1 MTRRAR
7 GDGGLHWD
15 EHRQRWIATT
25 TIGYDGR
32 GKRVVRKAS
41 GRTRTEAK
49 NKLRDLLRDQA
60 DGLTAGVTGYT
71 VRHAVEDWLAHG
83 LGRQSAATV
92 TKYRH
97 LCAKHVLPALGAWKL
112 RDLSA
117 AEVDQWLAELSLSHS
132 TRTVQEIRACLNRS
146 VKRAMARDK
155 VKRNV
160 VELTEVPT
168 GQAGRRSKSLSAEQ
182 ADDVLTKTTLDR
194 LHSYIVVSLLTGAR
208 TEELRALG
216 WEHVHLDP
224 DSGPPYLEVWRSV
237 RAHGDTKT
245 RKSRRT
251 LALASLCVD
260 ALRVQRVQQAKDQLA
275 AGERWTETGLVF
287 TTRLGTGMNA
297 ANVRRDLR
305 RALALAPGLDPAD
318 WTPRELRH
326 SFVSLLSD
334 AGVPLGDIAQLVGH
348 SGTTVTNW
356 STGIRSGPSSRPAQR
371 SWIGSSDTAA
381 QVRSHSVD
389 ASMLCQSL
397 WAGRAAGRRAACSAA
412 SPASRVAA
420 QSLRDG
426 SENHSFANYVRLVD
440 ARLRR
445 KACVV

>member
-1 MTRRAR
+1 VTRRAR

-216 WEHVHLDP
+216 WDHVHLDP

-260 ALRVQRVQQAKDQLA
+260 ALRVQRVQQAKDRLA

-287 TTRLGTGMNA
+287 TTRLGTGMDA
-297 ANVRRDLR
+297 AVTF
-305 RALALAPGLDPAD
+305 AAPWPWCPGSIRPTGPRVSYGTPSFRCSPMPAC
-318 WTPRELRH
+318 P
-326 SFVSLLSD
+326 
-334 AGVPLGDIAQLVGH
+334 
-348 SGTTVTNW
+348 SGTLRSSSATAAPPSPNW

-381 QVRSHSVD
+381 QVRSHSVGH
-389 ASMLCQSL
+389 SP
-397 WAGRAAGRRAACSAA
+397 GRCGWFGRPEPVS
-412 SPASRVAA
+412 
-420 QSLRDG
+420 D
-426 SENHSFANYVRLVD
+426 LVGD
-440 ARLRR
+440 TGFEP
-445 KACVV
+445 VTSSV